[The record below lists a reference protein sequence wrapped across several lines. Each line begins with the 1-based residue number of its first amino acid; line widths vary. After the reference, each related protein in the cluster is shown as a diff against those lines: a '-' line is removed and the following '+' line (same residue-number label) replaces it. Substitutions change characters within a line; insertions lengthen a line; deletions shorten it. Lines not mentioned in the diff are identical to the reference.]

1 MPEETGAD
9 FALTNAQRYSLTYS
23 ARCMRR
29 WGWAG
34 FWLQLALS
42 LVSTGILFFSVA
54 FTTTV
59 RVPRNASCIDRILAL
74 GYPCRDVVI
83 TESWQPGVSP

>member
-1 MPEETGAD
+1 MPEETRAD

-59 RVPRNASCIDRILAL
+59 RPAAERGVCSADRAVLGKRSHILTLTRAMH
-74 GYPCRDVVI
+74 
-83 TESWQPGVSP
+83 